1 MGNFQSVAA
10 TRPTVTTILAHFS
23 MSPGAAG
30 KLGLPRGQAHVCTD
44 WHMYVQSSLYCEPP
58 AVIHLGSDSRGGRL
72 PLKHLPNKQLTIA
85 NSNTD
90 DPFSLQCYCLS
101 RPSIKTHIFL
111 KEYHWVSWQPGG
123 ARRLPDSGW
132 RGQRDTR
139 LLRPPCTSSL
149 PQPWDQLTSHGQEA
163 TKEGFHSSLP
173 SGFSTI
179 IWILHHPGW
188 RPDRFSSLQST
199 AEARPC
205 WTSGVRL
212 PISRTLNLGW
222 WGWILVVVWCLTL
235 RRSWCI
241 SEPVC
246 WGTWWGFT
254 QD

>member
-1 MGNFQSVAA
+1 
-10 TRPTVTTILAHFS
+10 

-30 KLGLPRGQAHVCTD
+30 KLGLSRGQDHVCTD

-58 AVIHLGSDSRGGRL
+58 SVIHLGSDSRGGRQTAHNCQF
-72 PLKHLPNKQLTIA
+72 KYRR
-85 NSNTD
+85 
-90 DPFSLQCYCLS
+90 PFSLKCYCLS

-123 ARRLPDSGW
+123 ARGLPDSGW

-139 LLRPPCTSSL
+139 LLIPPCASSL

-163 TKEGFHSSLP
+163 TKGGFHSSL
-173 SGFSTI
+173 SL
-179 IWILHHPGW
+179 WIPHHHPGW

-205 WTSGVRL
+205 WTLGVRL

-222 WGWILVVVWCLTL
+222 WGWVLVVVWCLTL
-235 RRSWCI
+235 RRSWCV